1 MTFLTLMPGSVP
13 KCFAPGSQI
22 FKWFSLYWRRKIT
35 SLEMALKCFSGPEFI
50 NLDPFLDLI
59 LGCGIFFC
67 KNVFF
72 TPKPITTKKN
82 FGFQNFFFQTGCLD
96 LGYYLVPIVFLYVF
110 KRLLQLQE
118 KNQNFH
124 FLKTK
129 NFWKKFFDPHSGS
142 PSDSIWTPMY
152 PRTFWG

>member
-1 MTFLTLMPGSVP
+1 MGVIFMTFLILMPGSVP

-82 FGFQNFFFQTGCLD
+82 FGFQKNFFSNRLPWPRLLFGTNSFLVCFQT
-96 LGYYLVPIVFLYVF
+96 PAPAS
-110 KRLLQLQE
+110 RE
-118 KNQNFH
+118 EP
-124 FLKTK
+124 
-129 NFWKKFFDPHSGS
+129 KFSLFEN
-142 PSDSIWTPMY
+142 
-152 PRTFWG
+152 